1 MRAWLLLRW
10 LGVPFDE
17 IIVPPYREDSRSAL
31 LRYSLTAR
39 VPVLLDGDL
48 TIWDTLAI
56 VEHMADAYPHVWPA
70 GSRTARL
77 RAQHLRGDAFEL
89 HDDALHH
96 VVQRAGVTARCP
108 NPKR

>member
-70 GSRTARL
+70 DPAR
-77 RAQHLRGDAFEL
+77 RVFARSICAEMHSSFMTMRSTVSFNAQA
-89 HDDALHH
+89 
-96 VVQRAGVTARCP
+96 
-108 NPKR
+108 